1 MKTLVKTALVGASLL
16 GGLTMGAAGAPRPAA
31 AAEGADLVLGLDQAL
46 QLARTRNRTLTVE
59 KAKLAQAQTNVEQ
72 AWSSLFP
79 TVAAQGKYT
88 HNYKEVALQFGA
100 EQLLLQPSEQL
111 DAAISFTAPILA
123 PAAYPALRAVKAGV
137 RGAEAGFKATEAG
150 LLLNVAQ
157 TFYAA
162 SIADEVVLARQS
174 NVGVAKATLGNA
186 QARFDAGTVTKVD
199 LDRAQLAL
207 VRAEQGER
215 EARLGQER
223 TYRALAT
230 LLQEPRPFKVRIE
243 NVVPQKHDEREL
255 DLALKLRPEFA
266 ALQATAESAESEA
279 NANGWRWAPTLS
291 AFGNARKFNYDN
303 FARDRYSWAVGGQL
317 DWLLFDGGTRD
328 AARHQARARAVEAQ
342 ARAEALRD
350 TLRDDLADGSRALET
365 KQRGA
370 EAAERSVALAKE
382 ALDLVRVQYEA
393 GSVTQVDL
401 LQAQDTLV
409 SAQEAL
415 AQAHYDVAAADL
427 FLRHAAGTFPA
438 K

>member
-1 MKTLVKTALVGASLL
+1 MKTTLLTSTLL
-16 GGLTMGAAGAPRPAA
+16 GLLTAA
-31 AAEGADLVLGLDQAL
+31 APTLAVAADTGDLVLSLDQAL

-59 KAKLAQAQTNVEQ
+59 KAKLAQAQTNIQ
-72 AWSSLFP
+72 SAWSSLFP
-79 TVAAQGKYT
+79 TVAAQGKYS
-88 HNYKEVALQFGA
+88 HNYKEVALQFGP

-137 RGAEAGFKATEAG
+137 RGAEAGFKATESG

-157 TFYAA
+157 TYYAA

-174 NVGVAKATLGNA
+174 NVAVAKATLGNA

-223 TYRALAT
+223 TYRALGT
-230 LLQEPRPFKVRIE
+230 LIQETRPFKVRFE
-243 NVVPQKHDEREL
+243 NVAPQKHDEREL

-303 FARDRYSWAVGGQL
+303 FARDRYSWVVGGQL

-328 AARHQARARAVEAQ
+328 AARHQARARAVEAE
-342 ARAEALRD
+342 ARAEVLRD
-350 TLRDDLADGSRALET
+350 TIRDDLADGSRALET

-427 FLRHAAGTFPA
+427 FLRHAAGTFPG